1 MLVGFLVPSTSYGAY
16 ADMIRVTDLN
26 NLRAEACQVIA
37 KAIIESYEDHDYLFQ
52 EVLLKRFSILK
63 NGKES
68 PPSNA
73 IEKAVDLH
81 ATRII
86 GSSGFQKCIQYLWK
100 GWVAQDV
107 NDPMQFVSYKEMA
120 NKSWW
125 VHFDHD
131 RIRAP
136 RYQNLFQILVSLVYL
151 ILYTIAINTV

>member
-1 MLVGFLVPSTSYGAY
+1 
-16 ADMIRVTDLN
+16 MIWVTDLN

-37 KAIIESYEDHDYLFQ
+37 KTIIESYEDHDYLFQ

-68 PPSNA
+68 PPSNV